1 MSAENQKVN
10 NFEKIKNEL
19 IQILRTLKKLH
30 EYSTQY
36 RSVEVY
42 TEKEKYTIK
51 HLIEDEIL
59 RLKDE
64 IDSLGSLIE
73 FLHTQINHARAIMN
87 QALQDNDQETYIRYS
102 KQITFQIDNLDKLYN
117 SFSRINELIQK
128 YYTMIIDYENKLVD
142 NINKTYRSLLY
153 KDDKKSDNILITELY
168 QRLEELV
175 RQLPQQQDI
184 DKSNSTDSD
193 NLFPDEYKL

>member
-1 MSAENQKVN
+1 MSTENQKVN

-19 IQILRTLKKLH
+19 IQILNTLKRLH
-30 EYSTQY
+30 EYSTRY
-36 RSVEVY
+36 RSIEIY
-42 TEKEKYTIK
+42 TEKDKYTIK
-51 HLIEDEIL
+51 HYLEDEIL
-59 RLKDE
+59 KLKDE
-64 IDSLGSLIE
+64 IDNLGSLIE
-73 FLHTQINHARAIMN
+73 FLHNQINHARVLMN

-117 SFSRINELIQK
+117 AYARINELIQK

-175 RQLPQQQDI
+175 KQIPSQPEI
-184 DKSNSTDSD
+184 DNTGDENKLFSD
-193 NLFPDEYKL
+193 DYKL